1 METSN
6 LTDSEHTVTIELA
19 SGSIAVDAV
28 AVLGAAYEG
37 EENRCPEEDGEQE
50 DQGSSLTKVTI
61 EIQQSQYINMFKKEG
76 LDAVILPHS
85 IDSPFIGHL
94 EQKNEGL
101 KFLRIDADLN
111 STFKE
116 EVKDDD
122 EEFKKTS
129 EALTETFKKAL
140 GNVKACDYKAIRHD
154 IIKTMSNRRDF
165 SRYDSG
171 AWKLTENQQEKIKRI
186 FADYGYD
193 DVEFDF
199 YEEMVSFLNK

>member
-1 METSN
+1 MKQRDLCGKCILPTTN
-6 LTDSEHTVTIELA
+6 PV
-19 SGSIAVDAV
+19 
-28 AVLGAAYEG
+28 EG
-37 EENRCPEEDGEQE
+37 CK
-50 DQGSSLTKVTI
+50 LFHKMKKTKVAW
-61 EIQQSQYINMFKKEG
+61 G
-76 LDAVILPHS
+76 
-85 IDSPFIGHL
+85 
-94 EQKNEGL
+94 
-101 KFLRIDADLN
+101 
-111 STFKE
+111 
-116 EVKDDD
+116 
-122 EEFKKTS
+122 
-129 EALTETFKKAL
+129 FKKAL

>member
-1 METSN
+1 MKK
-6 LTDSEHTVTIELA
+6 
-19 SGSIAVDAV
+19 
-28 AVLGAAYEG
+28 
-37 EENRCPEEDGEQE
+37 
-50 DQGSSLTKVTI
+50 TKVAW
-61 EIQQSQYINMFKKEG
+61 G
-76 LDAVILPHS
+76 
-85 IDSPFIGHL
+85 
-94 EQKNEGL
+94 
-101 KFLRIDADLN
+101 
-111 STFKE
+111 
-116 EVKDDD
+116 
-122 EEFKKTS
+122 
-129 EALTETFKKAL
+129 FKKAL